1 MQRCLHFHHRGE
13 AGEGKNT
20 THSQKKLGVD
30 ALVKVAQRFDIPVT
44 KKDAEE
50 LNFYKPAEDSEELTY
65 LRERREALGGFLPTR
80 SFELESFNI
89 PQLNTFEP
97 LLKSTEEK
105 EMSSTM
111 AFVRL

>member
-1 MQRCLHFHHRGE
+1 MGE

-65 LRERREALGGFLPTR
+65 LRERREALGGILPTR

-89 PQLNTFEP
+89 PQLNTYEP
-97 LLKSTEEK
+97 LLKST
-105 EMSSTM
+105 
-111 AFVRL
+111 